1 MRAGAPLAGVL
12 NGPERCP
19 INQDPRGYDVTVACQ
34 LPKLDVRVRF
44 PLPAPISSANPRSP
58 RNRSKPRPAAL
69 VAPGPLRA
77 VTGALPG
84 VRKKRVSLAAEPD
97 GGRKLIAVI
106 DLKTWRKIAAA
117 PTRIRRGPKSS
128 FAPEPC
134 PVIGDERKT
143 RVPALKVRE

>member
-1 MRAGAPLAGVL
+1 MAGAAGARAVGVL
-12 NGPERCP
+12 NGPGRCL
-19 INQDPRGYDVTVACQ
+19 INQDPRGYDVKVACQ

-58 RNRSKPRPAAL
+58 RNRSKPGPAGL
-69 VAPGPLRA
+69 VAPGPLDA
-77 VTGALPG
+77 VAGALP
-84 VRKKRVSLAAEPD
+84 

-143 RVPALKVRE
+143 GVHGLKVRE